1 MKHARKVLLPLLA
14 LILVAV
20 AAACGNAESGNGN
33 GEGADGG
40 TGAGKKIRVGFSQ
53 QSTFVSYRIKQTDS
67 IKEEAAKR
75 GYELVFTNAQD
86 DTAKQTSDVEDLV
99 SQKVDYIVMSPRD
112 FEGAATALAA
122 AKKAG
127 IPVILV
133 DRLAAGEPGV
143 DFVTYIGSNYVWEGE
158 QAGEWAAK
166 ATGGQA
172 TIVELTGTVGASS
185 ARDRSEGFHKIV
197 NQNDGMKVIV
207 SQTAD
212 FSRSKAKDV
221 MENIIQSN
229 GDQIKLVY
237 AHNDEM
243 AIGASAA
250 LKAAGYK
257 LGEDVLIVGIDGQK
271 DAFDLVKA
279 GEYAATVFSSPYYG
293 PLVFDVIDKLAAGEK
308 VETNIELPG
317 FVVDKANVDEK
328 MELAY

>member
-1 MKHARKVLLPLLA
+1 MKKARKVLLPLLT
-14 LILVAV
+14 LVLVAV
-20 AAACGNAESGNGN
+20 AAACGNAEPGN
-33 GEGADGG
+33 GESTGG
-40 TGAGKKIRVGFSQ
+40 TSTNKKIRVGFSQ
-53 QSTFVSYRIKQTDS
+53 QSTSVSYRIKQTDS

-112 FEGAATALAA
+112 YEGAATALAA

-143 DFVTYIGSNYVWEGE
+143 DFTTYIGSNYVWEGE
-158 QAGEWAAK
+158 QAGEWVAK

-172 TIVELTGTVGASS
+172 LIVELTGTVGASS
-185 ARDRSEGFHKIV
+185 ARDRSAGFHKV
-197 NQNDGMKVIV
+197 VSQNDGMKVIV

-229 GDQIKLVY
+229 GDQIKVVY

-293 PLVFDVIDKLAAGEK
+293 PIVFDAIDKLAAGEK
-308 VETNIELPG
+308 IDTNIELPG
-317 FVVDKANVDEK
+317 FVVDKDNVEEK